1 MCRAAHEGFGADHS
15 RRRVGSTWG
24 LRPKPRAAD
33 VASAIDW
40 TAAAPRSGD
49 GGGPPGELFCS
60 GVALGHCPSC
70 PPRTG
75 TWNVKAWLEM
85 EVFTGTE
92 GITAESCPNLEG
104 CADAGGER
112 PANAETG
119 SVVKMEKQI
128 LSPALD
134 KLRKHGAVRR

>member
-1 MCRAAHEGFGADHS
+1 M
-15 RRRVGSTWG
+15 
-24 LRPKPRAAD
+24 
-33 VASAIDW
+33 
-40 TAAAPRSGD
+40 
-49 GGGPPGELFCS
+49 
-60 GVALGHCPSC
+60 
-70 PPRTG
+70 
-75 TWNVKAWLEM
+75 WNVKAWLEM

-92 GITAESCPNLEG
+92 GITAESCPNPEG

-112 PANAETG
+112 PANAEAG